1 MEIAD
6 IDAKEVIPQDQI
18 MSDHNV
24 HKSHQTI
31 RQMQNE
37 KIKKNPKDK
46 SGYKF
51 DGINKI
57 DDTIDMKHP
66 LESPVNSN
74 FNFNNVLSLNVK
86 SEQTLKEKI

>member
-24 HKSHQTI
+24 NKSHQTI
-31 RQMQNE
+31 RQMQND
-37 KIKKNPKDK
+37 KIKKKPKDK

-57 DDTIDMKHP
+57 DETIDMNHP
-66 LESPVNSN
+66 FESPVNAK
-74 FNFNNVLSLNVK
+74 FNTNNVLSLNVR
-86 SEQTLKEKI
+86 SEQTFKEKI